1 MRESST
7 EQWQTEWKGE
17 REGRWRHSEKRQR
30 PSVEAKNI
38 HRERKRARLFWKE
51 AEMTGESQSEAKGIG
66 GQEEERVKRTA
77 EKKEKEKSEWV
88 KKRLLSGSEKLFLA
102 VYWLSLSAWLLGG
115 GTAGSHW
122 CHSPV
127 NRPDKETIGPHV
139 VVRKLSVSHAAAA
152 YDIIQ
157 DQVRNM
163 DRKLLSVCVTKNT
176 HMHVIFQKWDYGNDM
191 ASTPFDSKKH
201 TYSCVPQC
209 TQITETQN
217 WTPCRLYLMAL
228 PILWLSSP
236 QICTPKVLVTGRVTT
251 LWHLCTRTH
260 THTYVHTQERQICA
274 YTIMAAIRHMH
285 KHAQHRWRSV
295 HEKTLSCLPWRI
307 HTCTHTHIAQRCLG
321 NKTAPICSELI

>member
-17 REGRWRHSEKRQR
+17 REGRWRDSEKRQR

-38 HRERKRARLFWKE
+38 HRERKRARLFLKRGWDDWRKSKW
-51 AEMTGESQSEAKGIG
+51 GKGNWRPRRRKSEAHC
-66 GQEEERVKRTA
+66 R
-77 EKKEKEKSEWV
+77 KKEKEKSEWV

-191 ASTPFDSKKH
+191 ASTPFRFLKAH
-201 TYSCVPQC
+201 IQ
-209 TQITETQN
+209 
-217 WTPCRLYLMAL
+217 
-228 PILWLSSP
+228 
-236 QICTPKVLVTGRVTT
+236 
-251 LWHLCTRTH
+251 LCT
-260 THTYVHTQERQICA
+260 
-274 YTIMAAIRHMH
+274 
-285 KHAQHRWRSV
+285 SV
-295 HEKTLSCLPWRI
+295 YADHWNTKLDSL
-307 HTCTHTHIAQRCLG
+307 
-321 NKTAPICSELI
+321 